1 MPIIHKDPPVEIN
14 NPGSDAGGKTGS
26 KRITD
31 RGGVNYQWK
40 QPILQNP
47 KFIRKRKANY
57 LDRENFGEL
66 LASRIAKAL
75 SQTPDCVP
83 SVYFVTDNSNQRHLG
98 IASEYLTA
106 NTIGTLDAHFLKGTT
121 PKNVHHVKLVN
132 SQNENQAKGHFNIDS
147 NPRLK
152 QGVADAIAISALVG
166 DHDVNPGNMIVMTN
180 NGQISIGRIDYGHAF
195 KDLMRFPK
203 FGGQPVHP
211 NNILDFFNRETVDGR
226 RSKSKLWRDYPGLV
240 PSTEMVEA
248 LQRLTKVENMQEKIH
263 TALEKVKNEVKQF
276 IRDHTKDKEQIIK
289 SFQTIAE
296 HVSGEKCDKSSEAER
311 IDWIF
316 TQIENYAVKNY
327 QQMQY
332 AAEVMDLQLKIQN
345 EVKDPNTTPQLD
357 TLRAKYA
364 QLVSETERGPFT
376 WIKEK
381 ENSPAFQ
388 GDFDAFVQHRKNEEK
403 LTALETQINDFLKT
417 DQIRP
422 AEKKHAEALLTIVKE
437 PRKSFEDKISLVQDK
452 LKKIEASAQPQSSLF
467 SRLINSIRNFFTS
480 TSTPSQNPNEK
491 TTLAENTSGFW
502 QFKQTLQ
509 EILTPET
516 KAKEVSN
523 HNTSPTPGS
532 SL

>member
-1 MPIIHKDPPVEIN
+1 MPTFIHKESPVEITT
-14 NPGSDAGGKTGS
+14 PGIDAGGKTGS
-26 KRITD
+26 KKITD
-31 RGGVNYQWK
+31 KEEVNYQLK
-40 QPILQNP
+40 PSILQNP
-47 KFIRKRKANY
+47 KFLRRKKASD

-66 LASRIAKAL
+66 LAAQIARRL
-75 SQTPDCVP
+75 SPTPENVP
-83 SVYFVTDNSNQRHLG
+83 SVYFVTDTNNPHLG
-98 IASEYLTA
+98 IASEYLKGQS
-106 NTIGTLDAHFLKGTT
+106 IETLDDYFLKDGQK
-121 PKNVHHVKLVN
+121 PQVHHVKLVN
-132 SQNENQAKGHFNIDS
+132 SQNVNIDKGHFNIDS
-147 NPRLK
+147 NPILK

-180 NGQISIGRIDYGHAF
+180 NGQISLGRIDYGHAF

-211 NNILDFFNRETVDGR
+211 NNILDFFNRETVDGMS
-226 RSKSKLWRDYPGLV
+226 SKSKLWRDYPGLV

-248 LQRLTKVENMQEKIH
+248 LQRLTTDVNKTDQIH
-263 TALEKVKNEVKQF
+263 SALDEVKKQVKKF
-276 IRDHTKDKEQIIK
+276 LEDDTKDKEQIIK

-296 HVSGEKCDKSSEAER
+296 HVSGTKCGFNTEENR
-311 IDWIF
+311 IEWTF
-316 TQIENYAVKNY
+316 TQLENYANKNY
-327 QQMQY
+327 QQMKY

-345 EVKDPNTTPQLD
+345 AVKNPDTQPNLD

-381 ENSPAFQ
+381 ENSPAFK
-388 GDFDAFVQHRKNEEK
+388 GDFDQFVEHRKNEEK
-403 LTALETQINDFLKT
+403 LTALATQINDFLGT
-417 DQIRP
+417 NPIP
-422 AEKKHAEALLTIVKE
+422 AEKKHAKALLTIVKE

-480 TSTPSQNPNEK
+480 TSTPSQNPNEN